1 MLDKVDHWANIIC
14 SSLLLPIYAVTFVK
28 TWRGA
33 RYRVVLIIVGL
44 FFLANLG
51 CVVGIVGLM
60 ESEKAE
66 TDQQQFA

>member
-44 FFLANLG
+44 FFLPTWD
-51 CVVGIVGLM
+51 VW
-60 ESEKAE
+60 SEL
-66 TDQQQFA
+66 